1 MYSPKIKK
9 DLIPILYR
17 LAKKQGKPMTRLV
30 DELLKKSLKEVYH
43 EPIINPY
50 QREPSCNKG
59 RP

>member
-30 DELLKKSLKEVYH
+30 DELLKKSLKGVYH
-43 EPIINPY
+43 ESIINPH
-50 QREPSCNKG
+50 QREPSCYKG